1 MLRNEST
8 SEGRCYNLND
18 PAHATN
24 LVKSLSSFIELQSLV
39 DILILCG
46 NQSLRAHKL
55 VLGLHSSFLQEE
67 FQKNPNIEQIVLGG
81 MDFAVIKD
89 LVEYMYCGRTI
100 IAEENF
106 KHFKAA
112 VKLLKIQN
120 LETYFFNDCSADDI
134 YLPEPQFLTKKPNIF
149 MAFSPNKSTK
159 NATKS
164 SNTASVT
171 NAKFHQQEQKVIE
184 KSNSLTIKPF
194 KENVPIKQIPPTH
207 IPMTATMRGKRVLKK
222 QVEQAFLKEA
232 QASRLALTNLQK
244 EIRSTSQSV
253 NFIVEDTCAETCM
266 ENFIPQPEETPSY
279 LEIDRIKKETPQSN
293 SFQPPSLFDDGPN
306 QSQLPTS
313 NIENIFEAQN
323 SSNVESMYK
332 NNSAEILCFNKPILE
347 DLIPRDLQYQYG
359 IENNPTQTVPEQS
372 QHIIQLGNFLN
383 ATNSSFNE
391 SLCNIDTN
399 LRNECPIII
408 PTTSS
413 AIGQPSME
421 VSDFDDLNSF
431 FNNFHNLQ
439 DLQKLANRSLHPKV
453 SALALTCLHEEFGL
467 VNDHHNPYLP
477 SKTNTHIY

>member
-1 MLRNEST
+1 MNKNKKKNET
-8 SEGRCYNLND
+8 R
-18 PAHATN
+18 
-24 LVKSLSSFIELQSLV
+24 KSLMVKDEPEDFAKSLQKKMCSFLIQRRLV
-39 DILILCG
+39 DIKIRCG
-46 NQSLRAHKL
+46 NRTIEAHKA
-55 VLGLHSSFLQEE
+55 VLASNSSLFQEE

-323 SSNVESMYK
+323 SSNVE
-332 NNSAEILCFNKPILE
+332 N
-347 DLIPRDLQYQYG
+347 LQYQYG

-431 FNNFHNLQ
+431 FNNFQ
-439 DLQKLANRSLHPKV
+439 
-453 SALALTCLHEEFGL
+453 
-467 VNDHHNPYLP
+467 
-477 SKTNTHIY
+477 